1 MDQDYLVYALTAL
14 EHPENWVIL
23 PDDEQPGYHAL
34 CASLR
39 PLYEEAMGD
48 QQGVVVIASHG
59 DVEALMAIRAAFCAA
74 YVGLSETAWEFT
86 GETTN
91 LPEEI
96 A

>member
-1 MDQDYLVYALTAL
+1 MYALTYL
-14 EHPENWVIL
+14 QHPESWVII
-23 PDDEQPGYHAL
+23 PDDEVPGYFAL

-39 PLYEEAMGD
+39 PEAGAELGEGE
-48 QQGVVVIASHG
+48 GVAVVASHG

-74 YVGLSETAWEFT
+74 YQHHSEVAWDFT
-86 GETTN
+86 GEETH